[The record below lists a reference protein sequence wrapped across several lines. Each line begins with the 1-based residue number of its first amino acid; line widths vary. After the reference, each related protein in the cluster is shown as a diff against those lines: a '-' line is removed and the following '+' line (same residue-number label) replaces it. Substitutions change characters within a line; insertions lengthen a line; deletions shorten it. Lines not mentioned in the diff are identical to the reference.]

1 MKESMSS
8 KILIKNAEIITMER
22 ADNGVL
28 AAPFRGNVV
37 VEGCLIK
44 SVSREEAE
52 GSFDTVI
59 DADGFV
65 AMPGLINTHGH
76 AAMAL
81 FRGYADDTDLMS
93 WLNDKI
99 FPIEDRL
106 RGEDVYNGTMLAV
119 AEMLKSG
126 TTAFADMYFFMDDT
140 ARAVCESG
148 IRASLSQGLTE
159 PDQGAPDKLETAV
172 DFARRLNGAADG
184 RITTM
189 LGPHAPYTS
198 SPAYMKRIIDAATAE
213 KLPLHIHLAETQ
225 NETEQIMARY
235 GKRPV
240 ALLAELGLFE
250 NKVLAAHGVYLNSE
264 EIELLSRYNV
274 SVAHNP
280 RSNMKL
286 ASGIAPVAEMLAKGI
301 NVSLGTDSA
310 CSNNNLDMFQ
320 EMRAAALLAK
330 LKNLDPKSLPAAEVL
345 AMATV
350 NGAKALG
357 IDNLAILRTGY
368 KADIILVNTR
378 RLHMSPSNDIV
389 SHLVYAASG
398 SDVDTVIVDGRILV
412 SGGELLFMDEERII
426 AAADKSMNCMTGTY

>member
-1 MKESMSS
+1 MSD

-22 ADNGVL
+22 DGNGVL
-28 AAPFRGNVV
+28 SAPFHGNIV
-37 VEGCLIK
+37 VEDGLIK
-44 SVSREEAE
+44 SVSREEIE
-52 GSFDTVI
+52 GDFDFVI
-59 DADGFV
+59 EAGGFV

-76 AAMAL
+76 AAMSL
-81 FRGYADDTDLMS
+81 FRSYADDMDLMS
-93 WLNDKI
+93 WLTDKI

-106 RGEDVYNGTMLAV
+106 RGEDVYNGTMLAI

-126 TTAFADMYFFMDDT
+126 TTTFADMYFFMDDT
-140 ARAVCESG
+140 ARAVHESG

-159 PDQGAPDKLETAV
+159 PAQGVPDKLEAAC

-198 SPAYMKRIIDAATAE
+198 SPAYMKRIIDTAAAD

-225 NETEQIMARY
+225 SETEQIMARD

-250 NKVLAAHGVYLNSE
+250 NKVLAAHGVYLDSE
-264 EIELLSRYNV
+264 EIELLSKHNV

-286 ASGIAPVAEMLAKGI
+286 ASGIAPVAEMLAKGV

-320 EMRAAALLAK
+320 EMRVAALMAK
-330 LKNLDPKSLPAAEVL
+330 LKNLDPKSLPAMEAL

-357 IDNLAILRTGY
+357 LDNLGILKVGY
-368 KADIILVNTR
+368 RADIILVNTR

-389 SHLVYAASG
+389 SLLVYAASG

-412 SGGELLFMDEERII
+412 AHGELLFMDEERII
-426 AAADKSMNCMTGTY
+426 NAAGESMRYLRGSC